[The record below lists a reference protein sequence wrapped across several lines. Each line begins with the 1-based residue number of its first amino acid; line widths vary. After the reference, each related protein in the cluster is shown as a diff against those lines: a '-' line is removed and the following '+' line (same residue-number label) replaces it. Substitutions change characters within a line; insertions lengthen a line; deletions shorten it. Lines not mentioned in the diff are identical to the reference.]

1 MHSHRYYLL
10 AKRKPLKLG
19 LSGLD
24 QPCYDA
30 VPLLQFVQDLPS
42 SHHEDKE
49 VGSVKSTEAAEKQ
62 DKLSPSFTETDI
74 GQLSIAENNSP
85 STTPTCSVA
94 PTYVRPLDSKQ
105 ASADSQA
112 VVTVQEYPQKLQPI
126 SFYLEVLTEEQQSQ
140 YLVPDKI
147 LLKYAMAMDIVRPTC
162 TRSCCFTR
170 AYGHYAVGTGSVLQV
185 CGGVEELDVA
195 FEGYKKALEE
205 SKSGAEWCVTY
216 IVGNFRRAK
225 YSWLSNIYSVLFS
238 WLLLVIIY
246 PRMKRP

>member
-1 MHSHRYYLL
+1 MPSHRYYLL

-19 LSGLD
+19 LSSLD

-30 VPLLQFVQDLPS
+30 GPLLQFVQDLSS
-42 SHHEDKE
+42 SHHENKV
-49 VGSVKSTEAAEKQ
+49 VGSIKSTVHVAAEKQ
-62 DKLSPSFTETDI
+62 DKSSPSFTETDI
-74 GQLSIAENNSP
+74 ERLSIAENISP

-94 PTYVRPLDSKQ
+94 PTDIHPLDSKHV
-105 ASADSQA
+105 SMESQA
-112 VVTVQEYPQKLQPI
+112 VVKVQEYAQKLQPV

-140 YLVPDKI
+140 YLVPDKL
-147 LLKYAMAMDIVRPTC
+147 LLKYAVAMDIVRPSC

-205 SKSGAEWCVTY
+205 SKSGAEWCVD
-216 IVGNFRRAK
+216 
-225 YSWLSNIYSVLFS
+225 
-238 WLLLVIIY
+238 
-246 PRMKRP
+246 

>member
-24 QPCYDA
+24 QPCYDV

-49 VGSVKSTEAAEKQ
+49 VGSVKSTEATEKQ

-74 GQLSIAENNSP
+74 GQLSISENNSP

-94 PTYVRPLDSKQ
+94 STDVRPLDSKQ
-105 ASADSQA
+105 ASTDSQA

-205 SKSGAEWCVTY
+205 SKSGTEWCVVMY
-216 IVGNFRRAK
+216 CI
-225 YSWLSNIYSVLFS
+225 
-238 WLLLVIIY
+238 
-246 PRMKRP
+246 